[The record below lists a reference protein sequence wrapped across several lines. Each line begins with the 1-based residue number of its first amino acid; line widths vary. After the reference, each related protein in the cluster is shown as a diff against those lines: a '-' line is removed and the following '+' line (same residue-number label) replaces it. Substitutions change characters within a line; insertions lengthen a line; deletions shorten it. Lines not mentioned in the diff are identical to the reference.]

1 MESSCRIDHSYAGCV
16 GQLLMRCYC
25 ARFLFLLDC
34 LSNECKQAI
43 QNVFFRFV
51 YESGRHNGIAE
62 LLEILGSIING
73 FALPLKEEHKQFLQ
87 RALVPLHKPSCIPQY
102 HQQLSYCIAQYF
114 EKEPK
119 LAEVVLLGLMKF
131 WPQTNSSKELLL
143 LNELEEL
150 LELTQ
155 PTEFANVVEPL
166 FGQIGKCLNSPHF
179 QVAERA
185 LLLWN
190 NEYIV
195 SLVAKCRESVLP
207 CVFGALQANGNHW
220 NTTVH
225 GLTFSVIKLFK
236 DMVSHAIGLHFRP
249 AS

>member
-1 MESSCRIDHSYAGCV
+1 
-16 GQLLMRCYC
+16 
-25 ARFLFLLDC
+25 
-34 LSNECKQAI
+34 
-43 QNVFFRFV
+43 
-51 YESGRHNGIAE
+51 
-62 LLEILGSIING
+62 
-73 FALPLKEEHKQFLQ
+73 
-87 RALVPLHKPSCIPQY
+87 
-102 HQQLSYCIAQYF
+102 
-114 EKEPK
+114 
-119 LAEVVLLGLMKF
+119 
-131 WPQTNSSKELLL
+131 L

-236 DMVSHAIGLHFRP
+236 DMDDGLWNTCKRRWESEQSRLVQGRSARKEFWKQLEEQYP
-249 AS
+249 AAASS